1 MRAAGEETTMP
12 DVVLQDQT
20 DDSPTWV
27 IGDSVRRFV
36 EQDPNC
42 RHAGITAGVN
52 RPSGSRNE

>member
-1 MRAAGEETTMP
+1 MRAAGKETTVP
-12 DVVLQDQT
+12 DVVLQDHT
-20 DDSPTWV
+20 DDSPTRA

-36 EQDPNC
+36 EQDSSC